1 MKLDYD
7 ALSALAAILNTGSF
21 AGAARQL
28 GLTQPA
34 ITQRIK
40 LLEDRVGTILIR
52 RGRPCMAT
60 EAGARLLRHAEEVGL
75 LEKTLVQDL
84 AGFGPDPDRPL
95 RIAVNADSLATWALP
110 ALAAATGFL
119 FDITVDDQDHSA
131 DLIRT
136 GEVTGAITSHG
147 RAIAGCD
154 LHPLGALDYAVT
166 CTPAFAA
173 QWFADGV
180 TAKTLSNAPCLTFN
194 RKDRLQRDWADD
206 VAGARLAV
214 PTHYLPTTHGITE
227 AIRLGLGWG
236 ANPVALFQPFLDSGD
251 LVELI
256 PGRRFSTPL
265 FWQVSRQASPALR
278 DLTRA
283 LKQHAAT
290 LLIPP
295 QS

>member
-1 MKLDYD
+1 MRLDYD
-7 ALSALAAILNTGSF
+7 ALAALAAVLHTGSF
-21 AGAARQL
+21 AGAARAL

-40 LLEDRVGTILIR
+40 ALEDRVGTIVIR
-52 RGRPCMAT
+52 RGRPCTAT

-75 LEKTLVQDL
+75 LEKTLSQDL
-84 AGFGPDPDRPL
+84 AGFGPDPDHPL

-110 ALAAATGFL
+110 ALAAAKGFL

-131 DLIRT
+131 DLLRA

-154 LHPLGALDYAVT
+154 LHPLGALPYAVT

-173 QWFADGV
+173 RRFGQGITPA
-180 TAKTLSNAPCLTFN
+180 TLARAPCLTFN
-194 RKDRLQRDWADD
+194 RKDRLQRDWADGL
-206 VAGARLAV
+206 AGVRLSV
-214 PTHYLPTTHGITE
+214 PTHYLPTTQGITE

-236 ANPVALFQPFLDSGD
+236 ANPVALFQPLLTTGE

-265 FWQVSRQASPALR
+265 YWQVSHQAAPALR

-283 LKQHAAT
+283 LKHQAAS
-290 LLIPP
+290 LLIPSDP
-295 QS
+295 

>member
-7 ALSALAAILNTGSF
+7 ALAALAAILDTGSF
-21 AGAARQL
+21 AGAARKL

-40 LLEDRVGTILIR
+40 ALEDRAGTILVL
-52 RGRPCMAT
+52 RGRPCTAT

-75 LEKTLVQDL
+75 LEKILAQDL
-84 AGFGPDPDRPL
+84 ATLGPDPDRPL

-110 ALAAATGFL
+110 ALAATPGFV
-119 FDITVDDQDHSA
+119 FDITIDDQDHSA
-131 DLIRT
+131 DLLRA
-136 GEVTGAITSHG
+136 GEVIGAITSHG

-173 QWFADGV
+173 RWFADGV
-180 TAKTLSNAPCLTFN
+180 TARALAKAPCLTFN
-194 RKDRLQRDWADD
+194 RKDRLQRDWADA
-206 VAGARLAV
+206 VAGTKIPL
-214 PTHYLPTTHGITE
+214 PTHYLPTTQGITE

-236 ANPVALFQPFLDSGD
+236 ANPVALFQPCLDRGD
-251 LVELI
+251 LVELL

-265 FWQVSRQASPALR
+265 FWQVSHQAAPALR

-283 LKQHAAT
+283 LKQQAT
-290 LLIPP
+290 GQLIA
-295 QS
+295 SDS